1 MAIIQPGRLNR
12 RIQIERP
19 VPDTSLD
26 GAGSG
31 TWAAVGSPVWAEVQ
45 DQLPS
50 RGERLADGINVAAR
64 PARVRMRY
72 RGDVTS
78 DMRLVLLRKVDAAY
92 VAERIMQ
99 IVSGPATLGNREGLE
114 MMAEDYR
121 PAGNPA

>member
-1 MAIIQPGRLNR
+1 MAGVFNSSKLNR
-12 RIQIERP
+12 RVRIERP

-31 TWAAVGSPVWAEVQ
+31 TWALVKEVWAEVQ

-50 RGERLADGINVAAR
+50 RGERMSDGINIAAR

-72 RGDVTS
+72 RDDVS
-78 DMRLVLLRKVDAAY
+78 SEMRLVQLRKGVP
-92 VAERIMQ
+92 ERILQ
-99 IVSGPATLGNREGLE
+99 IISGPAVLGNRDGLE
-114 MMAEDYR
+114 MLAEDYR

>member
-72 RGDVTS
+72 RADITS
-78 DMRLVLLRKVDAAY
+78 DMRLVLLRKVAAAY
-92 VAERIMQ
+92 VPERIMQ
-99 IVSGPATLGNREGLE
+99 IITVPAELGFREGLE
-114 MMAEDYR
+114 MMVEDYR
-121 PAGNPA
+121 PAGNTA